1 MVWEG
6 RRADEFEMGGGWVES
21 GDCEREQERSR
32 RTQVSGWGWSVQ
44 DLNRSSGG
52 RMPSGKPRKARWDIH
67 CAGDKGIWTEGEKS

>member
-1 MVWEG
+1 
-6 RRADEFEMGGGWVES
+6 MGGGWVES

-52 RMPSGKPRKARWDIH
+52 RMPSGKPRKARWDVH